1 MFFISGYWHQTENLS
16 PFTVAVT
23 DTVVYK
29 GCHES
34 VALRLKAECYPELKD
49 SSSRFIFTPDER
61 LCKVMDHCYKSWKG
75 VFEVN
80 SNRAADKEEMVIE
93 L

>member
-1 MFFISGYWHQTENLS
+1 MLGYWHQTENLS
-16 PFTVAVT
+16 PFTASLT

-34 VALRLKAECYPELKD
+34 VASRLKAECYPEFKN
-49 SSSRFIFTPDER
+49 SGSRFIFTPDER
-61 LCKVMDHCYKSWKG
+61 LCKIMDLCYTYWENI
-75 VFEVN
+75 FEY
-80 SNRAADKEEMVIE
+80 AAKLAPNKAEYNEE